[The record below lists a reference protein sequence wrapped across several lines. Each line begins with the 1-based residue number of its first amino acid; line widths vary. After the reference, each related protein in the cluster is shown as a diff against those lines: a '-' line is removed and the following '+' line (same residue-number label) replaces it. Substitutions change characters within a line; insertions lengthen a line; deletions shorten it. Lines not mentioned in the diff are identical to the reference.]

1 MDLVV
6 QQDGQQ
12 DDADADDQ
20 AQHAAQH
27 GITAHVGGDRC
38 RIDSGAGDDLDGTGF
53 DGLENDV
60 RGDDGDLLTDLARP
74 LGVVALDRD
83 LHDLGV
89 IHGADRDT
97 FSQLFIRQ
105 AQTQVV
111 NDLLQHGIA
120 LDDDAVGGDQLG
132 GGVDLVA
139 GDVGGR
145 ILTGV
150 DDHQGGSL
158 VLRGDKELG
167 DAESDTGQNYGGE
180 NNGQQVLPECRRS
193 GGGSPL

>member
-20 AQHAAQH
+20 TQHAAQH
-27 GITAHVGGDRC
+27 GIAAHVGGDRR
-38 RIDSGAGDDLDGTGF
+38 RIDGGAGDDLDGTGF

-60 RGDDGDLLTDLARP
+60 RGDDGDLLADLTRP
-74 LGVVALDRD
+74 LGVVALDCD
-83 LHDLGV
+83 LHDLSV
-89 IHGADRDT
+89 IHGADCDAAC
-97 FSQLFIRQ
+97 QLLIGQ
-105 AQTQVV
+105 GQTQVV

-150 DDHQGGSL
+150 DDAG
-158 VLRGDKELG
+158 
-167 DAESDTGQNYGGE
+167 
-180 NNGQQVLPECRRS
+180 
-193 GGGSPL
+193 